1 MRYLRQELL
10 AFRYWWKIPTT
21 SGFQTARFSGS
32 HYEIKPL
39 SEHLWK
45 NLKQTGILKRLRGC
59 RGGRPGNVIS

>member
-10 AFRYWWKIPTT
+10 ALRYWWKIPTT

-32 HYEIKPL
+32 HYENKRL

-45 NLKQTGILKRLRGC
+45 NLKQTGILKRLGEC
-59 RGGRPGNVIS
+59 RGG